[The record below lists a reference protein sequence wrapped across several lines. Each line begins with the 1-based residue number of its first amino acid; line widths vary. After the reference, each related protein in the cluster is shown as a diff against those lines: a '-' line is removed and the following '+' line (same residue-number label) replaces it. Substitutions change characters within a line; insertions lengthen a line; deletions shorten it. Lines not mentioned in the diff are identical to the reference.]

1 MTPRKLRST
10 RRLPQA
16 HRIPLEVQSAGLGR
30 EPGVAIKH
38 DLDPTDANTNS
49 VCPEPAGHAR
59 IEAVEN
65 SLDGDPAAL
74 TSSHVRVLLVG
85 GDAED
90 AAAIRAQ
97 LEQARSM
104 NFEVTYAERL
114 AQAITL
120 PEARDADVMLLHVG
134 EADLPRLA
142 SLTQA
147 RLSAPLIPVVVIS
160 DVDDE
165 VVALRALQNGSR
177 GYLLKSELNPRLLL
191 TTLGAAL
198 ESHRMVLQLNN
209 ARERARHLATHD
221 QLTGLANRSLFHD
234 RLSQAVSAA
243 RRGRQRLAVLFMD
256 LDGFKTIND
265 TLGHAVGDGLLRG
278 IARRLGSCLRETDTA
293 ARLGIGIATF
303 PRDASDLEELLK
315 KSDTAMYHAKEQGG
329 NRFEFYTRDMNAVIQ
344 RRVALE
350 DRLRNALEEQQFLVH
365 YQPQFDLTRGRIFGA
380 EALLRW
386 QHPELGLVSPSHFL
400 PIAEETGL
408 IVSIGDWI
416 LRVACEQNARWNRS
430 GHRGLRVSVNVSSQ
444 QFLEA
449 GFADVVRRALEE
461 SGLPPVSLELEIT
474 ESSLLRD
481 VEITVNTLRHLKDL
495 GVRLSID
502 DFGTG
507 YSALAYLKRLPID
520 VLKIDQSF
528 VQTLTTDP
536 ADATITEAIIQLAT
550 GLNLTTIAEGV
561 ETLEQLLLL
570 GSYGCSRMQGF
581 LFGKPVPAETFEQWL
596 HDPPFQWV
604 QGGDEEQAKD
614 LEA

>member
-1 MTPRKLRST
+1 
-10 RRLPQA
+10 
-16 HRIPLEVQSAGLGR
+16 
-30 EPGVAIKH
+30 
-38 DLDPTDANTNS
+38 
-49 VCPEPAGHAR
+49 
-59 IEAVEN
+59 VEI
-65 SLDGDPAAL
+65 SLNDEPAAL

-85 GDAED
+85 GSAED

-97 LEQARSM
+97 LDQSRSM
-104 NFEVTYAERL
+104 SFEIVHTERL
-114 AQAITL
+114 AQALSL
-120 PEARDADVMLLHVG
+120 PEAREADVMLLYVS
-134 EADLPRLA
+134 EADIPQLA

-147 RLSAPLIPVVVIS
+147 RLSAPLTPVVVLS
-160 DVDDE
+160 EVDDE
-165 VVALRALQNGSR
+165 IVALKALQNGSR
-177 GYLLKSELNPRLLL
+177 GYLLVSELNPRLLL
-191 TTLGAAL
+191 TALGVAL
-198 ESHRMVLQLNN
+198 ESHRMILQLNN

-243 RRGRQRLAVLFMD
+243 RRGRQKLAVLFMD

-278 IARRLGSCLRETDTA
+278 IARRLGSCLRETDTPARIGGDEFAVLLTNLSNELDA
-293 ARLGIGIATF
+293 ATVARKIVHLLNQPIQFRRQSTAIRSSIGIATF
-303 PRDASDLEELLK
+303 PRDASDPEELLK

-329 NRFEFYTRDMNAVIQ
+329 NRFEFYTQDMNAVIQ

-350 DRLRNALEEQQFLVH
+350 DRLRSALEENQFLVH
-365 YQPQFDLTRGRIFGA
+365 YQPQYDLTRGRIIGA

-400 PIAEETGL
+400 PIAEETGM

-449 GFADVVRRALEE
+449 GFADVVRKALEE
-461 SGLPPVSLELEIT
+461 SGLAPVSLELEIT

-481 VEITVNTLRHLKDL
+481 VEITVNTLRQLKDL

-528 VQTLTTDP
+528 VRALTTDP
-536 ADATITEAIIQLAT
+536 ADATITEAIVQLAA

-581 LFGKPVPAETFEQWL
+581 LFGKPVPAETFERWL

-604 QGGDEEQAKD
+604 QGDAEQASAI
-614 LEA
+614 EA